1 VKWQYYAFLGKAVPS
16 SLPPIG
22 KLHRRPV
29 LMMHLVQNQS
39 TPFSKLEINDNGIE
53 LSVVQ

>member
-1 VKWQYYAFLGKAVPS
+1 MAILRVPREGCAS

>member
-1 VKWQYYAFLGKAVPS
+1 MAILRVPPEGCAFIAAANGKR
-16 SLPPIG
+16 
-22 KLHRRPV
+22 HRRPV